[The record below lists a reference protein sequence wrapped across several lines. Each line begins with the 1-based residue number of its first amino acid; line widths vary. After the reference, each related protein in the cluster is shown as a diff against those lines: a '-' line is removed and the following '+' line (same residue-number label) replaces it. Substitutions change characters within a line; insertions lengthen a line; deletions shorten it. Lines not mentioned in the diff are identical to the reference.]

1 MDYTINPKL
10 RIMKRFLTTLRYVRN
25 DGVHLE
31 EKGGNALKGQPK
43 QLEINKLPFQGAIG
57 IIHSSHRALPCAELS
72 CAFSASPHPANCRHD
87 EGEERSRKNLMRI
100 SARADLQYYND
111 GNYSTPHSPRREAPL
126 IPPEGGR
133 LGTRHTPSQ
142 IANLTSQI
150 ANLTSPPS
158 GGLGGL

>member
-111 GNYSTPHSPRREAPL
+111 GNYSTPHSPRRGEAWHTPHSFANRKSHIANRKSH
-126 IPPEGGR
+126 IPPFGGAWGA
-133 LGTRHTPSQ
+133 LN
-142 IANLTSQI
+142 IK
-150 ANLTSPPS
+150 
-158 GGLGGL
+158 